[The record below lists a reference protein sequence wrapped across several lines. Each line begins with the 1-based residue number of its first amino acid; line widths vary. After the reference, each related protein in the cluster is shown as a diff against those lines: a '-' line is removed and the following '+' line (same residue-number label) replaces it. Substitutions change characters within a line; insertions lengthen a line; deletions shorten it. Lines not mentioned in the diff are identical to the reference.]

1 MIFTFLVLCKFPV
14 TNKCVAILY
23 LSDFLRQTCMSCA
36 ENRVVVVNE
45 AKSEDESAEALA
57 QPLLQKESLARA
69 KPNLRNSNLGRNSVE
84 LDKKKI

>member
-1 MIFTFLVLCKFPV
+1 MRSDLVFIRFLAPDLHEF
-14 TNKCVAILY
+14 
-23 LSDFLRQTCMSCA
+23 FLSCA